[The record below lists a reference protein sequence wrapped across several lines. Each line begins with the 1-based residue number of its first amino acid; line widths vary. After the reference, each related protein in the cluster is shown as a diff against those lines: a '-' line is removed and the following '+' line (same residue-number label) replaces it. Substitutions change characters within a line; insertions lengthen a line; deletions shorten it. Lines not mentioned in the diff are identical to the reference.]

1 MADNGT
7 LSCKKHRFLQALLQA
22 KSIREA
28 AGLTHISERTA
39 WRWLRDP
46 TFRAELRRAQD
57 EALGQATRQAVG
69 TLGEA
74 LETLRDVMAR
84 PSAPAS
90 ARVAAARA
98 VLEVGLRLA
107 ETLDL
112 AERVAA
118 LEERVDA
125 GDVAQT
131 D

>member
-46 TFRAELRRAQD
+46 AFRAELRRVQD
-57 EALGQATRQAVG
+57 EALAQAARQAVG
-69 TLGEA
+69 TFGEA

-112 AERVAA
+112 AERVRE
-118 LEERVDA
+118 LEEKVNE
-125 GDVAQT
+125 GDVAQA